1 MDEFESLLEGVENV
15 EPIYSVTPMADGK
28 VRVSIG
34 VTFTVD
40 VKDLFKLLLTG
51 VVNFF
56 TKRLD
61 SLEII

>member
-28 VRVSIG
+28 VSVSIG
-34 VTFTVD
+34 VTFTID

-51 VVNFF
+51 VVSFF
-56 TKRLD
+56 SKR
-61 SLEII
+61 